1 MSDMSLQPHLFR
13 RNFTRE
19 LLRETLQ
26 RNRLDRIEPALRTF
40 PHLLSVDLRG
50 DERRYRALFYRFL
63 QGRF

>member
-13 RNFTRE
+13 RNSTRE

-26 RNRLDRIEPALRTF
+26 RNRLDRIELALRTF
-40 PHLLSVDLRG
+40 LHRLGVDLRG
-50 DERRYRALFYRFL
+50 DERRYRALLYRSL